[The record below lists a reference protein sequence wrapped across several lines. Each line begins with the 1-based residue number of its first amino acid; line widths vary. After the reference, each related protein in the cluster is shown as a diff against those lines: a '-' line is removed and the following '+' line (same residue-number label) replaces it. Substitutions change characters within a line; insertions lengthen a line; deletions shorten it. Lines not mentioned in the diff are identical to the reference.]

1 MQDLY
6 ADMYD
11 TMIEALSHVLVHIS
25 SWLLQEACTSNNL
38 LEALLTEFSTI
49 FTEPYGL
56 PPQRTYDHNI
66 ALVPSLQ
73 PEDVWPYQY
82 PATYKDELER
92 HSLLGTK
99 MFLSVCPRPTG
110 KL

>member
-1 MQDLY
+1 LN
-6 ADMYD
+6 
-11 TMIEALSHVLVHIS
+11 IS
-25 SWLLQEACTSNNL
+25 FT
-38 LEALLTEFSTI
+38 LEALLTEFSNI

-56 PPQRTYDHNI
+56 PPTHTCDHNI
-66 ALVPSLQ
+66 ASVPGSQ
-73 PEDVWPYQY
+73 PVDVWPYQY

-92 HSLLGTK
+92 QSLLETK